1 MTAAVAAAAI
11 QCCVDYAASA
21 CAVLSHPI
29 FNLTVRYCML
39 IMVHA
44 SADEIDSLVTLAG
57 EATSANTFER
67 RNVHM
72 SAHFIAQ
79 QGLTIT
85 LQI

>member
-1 MTAAVAAAAI
+1 MQT
-11 QCCVDYAASA
+11 SA
-21 CAVLSHPI
+21 HPIYFPTQFSTPHSAVL
-29 FNLTVRYCML
+29 
-39 IMVHA
+39 HA
-44 SADEIDSLVTLAG
+44 HGGPDEIDSLASLVTLAG